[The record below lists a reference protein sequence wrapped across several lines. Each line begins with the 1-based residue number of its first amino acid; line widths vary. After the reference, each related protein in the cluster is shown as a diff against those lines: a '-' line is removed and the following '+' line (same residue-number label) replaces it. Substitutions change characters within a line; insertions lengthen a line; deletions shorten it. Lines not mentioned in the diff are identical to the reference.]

1 MTSHDGAR
9 RASALYAA
17 LCRNDKIGIDSY
29 YELFMDPTDFMPIVD
44 DRELDEDSL
53 RRARDRAVE
62 DLRAIGIE
70 VEEIVSGGNRFLTI
84 SNQKDA
90 SDALLLQ
97 IPPQQNNLRLNLAT
111 WLRRLHPNN
120 GVRFDEGALA
130 KQYLHNQIEIG
141 YNGEIFQGVPYGVA
155 FGARSVLKM
164 SSLSGD
170 YGFHVDSI
178 TSFKVVKR
186 NVPRVLDG
194 TIEPETIEGKP
205 GGSLRSVMARGRQSD
220 VAVLALAYRV
230 IGAVQAEYSDEP
242 IAWSVLERAT
252 GETEAMLRGA
262 SRVVEG
268 LDSSIQLTD
277 EGYEMDSDRHKDGEE
292 DTRIDGGAALVSRL
306 HARAFEALGA
316 SGRLEIFSYVEGN
329 ADVAAA
335 LEETFNELVSN
346 LDAFLTRLDSM
357 LAPVQAECGKSI
369 LATFNPDADE
379 PWVNS
384 YPLSVSIRGS
394 NDAIE
399 IRPTGLLWKDD
410 RWWVQRWPPESGH
423 VDQEI
428 ALDAITSCE

>member
-9 RASALYAA
+9 RAAALYAA
-17 LCRNDKIGIDSY
+17 LSRNSKIRNDSY

-44 DRELDEDSL
+44 DSGLDEDSL

-62 DLRAIGIE
+62 DLRAIGLE
-70 VEEIVSGGNRFLTI
+70 VVEVVSGGSRFLTI
-84 SNQKDA
+84 SNQKDS

-97 IPPQQNNLRLNLAT
+97 IPPQQNDLRLNLAT

-164 SSLSGD
+164 SSPTGD

-194 TIEPETIEGKP
+194 ASEPETIEGKP

-220 VAVLALAYRV
+220 AAVLALAYRV

-252 GETEAMLRGA
+252 GETEARLRDV

-268 LDSSIQLTD
+268 LDSSIRLTD
-277 EGYEMDSDRHKDGEE
+277 EGYAMDSGDQV

-306 HARAFEALGA
+306 HARAFQALGA
-316 SGRLEIFSYVEGN
+316 PGRLEIFSYVEGN
-329 ADVAAA
+329 GDLAAA
-335 LEETFNELVSN
+335 IEETFNSLVSN
-346 LDAFLTRLDSM
+346 LDAFLTRLD
-357 LAPVQAECGKSI
+357 LGPEPVQSECGQSI
-369 LATFNPDADE
+369 LAMFDPDKDD
-379 PWVNS
+379 PWANS
-384 YPLSVSIRGS
+384 YPLSMSIRGS
-394 NDAIE
+394 NAAIE
-399 IRPTGLLWKDD
+399 IRPTGLLWRDD

-428 ALDAITSCE
+428 ALDAIISYE

>member
-9 RASALYAA
+9 RAAALYAA
-17 LCRNDKIGIDSY
+17 LSRNSKIRNDSY

-44 DRELDEDSL
+44 DSGLDEDSL

-62 DLRAIGIE
+62 DLRAIGLE
-70 VEEIVSGGNRFLTI
+70 VVEVVSGGSRFLTI
-84 SNQKDA
+84 SNQKDS

-97 IPPQQNNLRLNLAT
+97 IAPQQNDLRLNLAT

-120 GVRFDEGALA
+120 GVRFDDGALA

-164 SSLSGD
+164 KSPSGD

-194 TIEPETIEGKP
+194 TSEPETIEGKP

-357 LAPVQAECGKSI
+357 LAPVQAECGKSV

-423 VDQEI
+423 VDHEI